1 MLTEGEKYR
10 YVCIK
15 IKPFDLDS
23 VVGSKSLSSSKQH
36 YMVQILDMS
45 HKMFYTE
52 IKERESIL

>member
-10 YVCIK
+10 YVSIK

-23 VVGSKSLSSSKQH
+23 VVSSKNLSSSRQH
-36 YMVQILDMS
+36 HMVQILDMS